1 LIYNQENCIQKENQ
15 KIIFKSTK
23 GDEMEK
29 LTIASYLMFIISVLG
44 IFYALIYNPASWI
57 VYGISIVLIPLFILS
72 LGLITMARSKK
83 DEQDERTNEPF
94 IGY

>member
-1 LIYNQENCIQKENQ
+1 
-15 KIIFKSTK
+15 
-23 GDEMEK
+23 MEK

-44 IFYALIYNPASWI
+44 ISYAWIYNPASWI

-72 LGLITMARSKK
+72 LGLITMAQSKK